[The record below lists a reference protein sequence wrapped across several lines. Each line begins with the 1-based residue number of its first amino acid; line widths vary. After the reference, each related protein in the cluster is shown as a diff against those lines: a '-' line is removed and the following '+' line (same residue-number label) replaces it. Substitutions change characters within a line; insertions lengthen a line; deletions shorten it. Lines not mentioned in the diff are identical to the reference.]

1 MNQDP
6 NQYGLADFY
15 FSDSTN
21 AIEPPED
28 YTQWREAVKWATS
41 LYEPTLHGGPVPRT
55 QLEYGGETRPMLN
68 FASYNYLGLAQH
80 PETVEAA
87 RQALLDYG
95 TGACGSPILSG
106 MTDLHRQL
114 EDELSSFRLM
124 ESTILFNSGYS
135 GALGLMAGLLRKGDV
150 AIVDNKSHLCVVEG
164 VKLSQARL
172 VMFEH
177 NDPVSLAE
185 CIEKHKGQRML
196 VSVEGVYSMDGDMA
210 PLPALLEVTE
220 SFGVPVFIDE
230 AHSTLTCGAHG
241 RGVVEHFGVEDRVQL
256 KYTTF
261 SKAFASLGG
270 AVSGPKRT
278 MDYAR
283 FYANCY
289 GFSAALPP
297 PVVAATLAALRISQ
311 RDSGLRER
319 LWSNADYF
327 RAKLHDIGVNTG
339 ESTTFIVPIVIGE
352 NRALLYDLCH
362 EMRRRGLFLPP
373 VDYPTVP
380 QDQVRFRASV
390 TAAHTRKDLDEA
402 LNIIEDT
409 VVRSVGKRI

>member
-1 MNQDP
+1 MKQDP
-6 NQYGLADFY
+6 NQYGLADFF
-15 FSDSTN
+15 FSDSPN
-21 AIEPPED
+21 VIEPPED
-28 YTQWREAVKWATS
+28 YTPWREAVKWATS
-41 LYEPTLHGGPVPRT
+41 LYEPTMHGGPIPRT
-55 QLEYGGETRPMLN
+55 QFEYGGETRSILN
-68 FASYNYLGLAQH
+68 FASYNYLGLATH
-80 PETVEAA
+80 PETVEAS

-106 MTDLHRQL
+106 MTDLHRRL
-114 EDELSSFRLM
+114 EGELSEFRLM

-150 AIVDNKSHLCVVEG
+150 AVVDSKSHLCVVEG

-177 NDPVSLAE
+177 NDPVSLAACLE
-185 CIEKHKGQRML
+185 RNKGQRML

-220 SFGVPVFIDE
+220 AYGVPMFIDE
-230 AHSTLTCGAHG
+230 AHSTLTCGANG
-241 RGVVEHFGVEDRVQL
+241 RGVVEHFGVEDRVHL

-278 MDYAR
+278 MDYVR

-297 PVVAATLAALRISQ
+297 SVVAATLTALRISR
-311 RDSGLRER
+311 RDSSLRER

-327 RAKLHDIGVNTG
+327 RTKLHDIGVNTG

-390 TAAHTRKDLDEA
+390 TAAHTRNDLDEA

-409 VVRSVGKRI
+409 VVRVVGKRV